1 MHLST
6 FTLEKLRSGNME
18 YTEGFEDMSG
28 GFEDLVLEIPPD
40 EEEEEASEEEVR
52 IENKEVTEGVQG
64 IKKGRS
70 SRGRALK
77 PKIRL

>member
-1 MHLST
+1 
-6 FTLEKLRSGNME
+6 
-18 YTEGFEDMSG
+18 MSG

-40 EEEEEASEEEVR
+40 EEEEEPEEASEEEVR